1 MRVIYTA
8 GPYRS
13 RLGMYGVKKNIER
26 ASEAARRLWATGE
39 WAVVCPH
46 ANSAFM
52 DGPDT
57 DHLFLE
63 GDLEIMRRCDA
74 VVMLPGWEKSE
85 GARLER
91 DTATALGLE
100 VYEWPMV
107 GDRYLGQL

>member
-1 MRVIYTA
+1 MKVIYTA

-13 RLGMYGVKKNIER
+13 PLGMYGVKKNIER
-26 ASEAARRLWATGE
+26 ASEAARRLWLAG

-52 DGPDT
+52 DGYDT
-57 DHLFLE
+57 DYTFIV
-63 GDLEIMRRCDA
+63 GDLEIMTRCDA

-91 DTATALGLE
+91 DTATALGIE
-100 VYEWPMV
+100 VYEWPVV
-107 GDRYLGQL
+107 GEKYLGQL